1 MHRAW
6 LVAKREYL
14 TNLRRPGFLFG
25 TFGVPVILFVVMFV
39 VTSVAIDAEENTE
52 RVGQVGY
59 VDESGVLADAI
70 NQPDAFSPYAT
81 EAEART
87 ALENGE
93 IGAYYV
99 VEADY
104 LRTGSV
110 RLISRSGVPDALND
124 QFDTFLLH
132 NVGRELPEAVRT
144 RISDPVSLEILTL
157 DTGRTVTSDGAIGL
171 VFAPIIF
178 VFVFMFASQVASTY
192 LMSGVVEEKSNRV
205 MEILVTS
212 LSPFEL
218 LFGKILGLGALGLT
232 QLVIWL
238 AGGLLVLALGRDVEA
253 LSGVSFPLDLV
264 VVGLIY
270 FVLGYFLLAS
280 IMAGIG
286 AVVGSEQESR
296 QLAGIFSLVLV
307 LPFFFLIQFMT
318 DPNGTLPVV
327 LTLVPLTAPVAAI
340 LRMAFA
346 PIPTWQLVT
355 SIALLAVSTA
365 VVTWAAA
372 RVFRWSLLMYGKR
385 PNLLQ
390 VLRAVRSSS
399 MGTTATGESKG

>member
-52 RVGQVGY
+52 RIGQVGY

-70 NQPDAFSPYAT
+70 NRPDAFSPYAA
-81 EAEART
+81 EAEARA

-99 VEADY
+99 VEEDY

-157 DTGRTVTSDGAIGL
+157 DTGRTVTSEGAIGL
-171 VFAPIIF
+171 IFAPIIF

-253 LSGVSFPLDLV
+253 LSGISFPLDLV
-264 VVGLIY
+264 VIGLIY

-296 QLAGIFSLVLV
+296 QLAGIFSLALV

-318 DPNGTLPVV
+318 DPNGTLPAV

-385 PNLLQ
+385 PSLLQ